1 MMNGNAIDI
10 RSHLLQY
17 ADLSLFWIL
26 RTDHIQPGLIH
37 YLGSDGTAYTLM
49 DDDDE
54 RVEKC
59 IVFLEDMGS
68 PVFADANEMDNY
80 AAQLADASR

>member
-1 MMNGNAIDI
+1 MTQNAINTK
-10 RSHLLQY
+10 SHLLQY

-26 RTDHIQPGLIH
+26 RTDYIQPGLIH
-37 YLGSDGTAYTLM
+37 YLGSDGTAHTLM

-59 IVFLEDMGS
+59 IEFLEGMGN
-68 PVFADANEMDNY
+68 PIFADVNEMDSY
-80 AAQLADASR
+80 AAHIGGSSR

>member
-1 MMNGNAIDI
+1 MNENAIDTK
-10 RSHLLQY
+10 SHLLQY
-17 ADLSLFWIL
+17 ADLRLFWIL

-59 IVFLEDMGS
+59 IEFLEDMS
-68 PVFADANEMDNY
+68 NPVFTDVNEMDSY
-80 AAQLADASR
+80 AAQLGESSK